1 MPSIKN
7 KQKFG
12 TWWVERTKQG
22 KFALL
27 DSEKIAEENTQF
39 DLSEEQLKK
48 LNIELFQT
56 RKEAEQERIIRIVKT
71 LNL

>member
-1 MPSIKN
+1 MPNNKN

-22 KFALL
+22 NFALL
-27 DSEKIAEENTQF
+27 DSEKISEENTQF

-56 RKEAEQERIIRIVKT
+56 RKEAEQERFKRIVKT